1 MASAVGRVAVPGA
14 GQVVVDPVVVE
25 VGAVVVE
32 VGAVVVE
39 VGAVDVAAPSPA
51 PSPDEHPASGIAM
64 ASTATA
70 RPRAK
75 RNERETVMA
84 HLDSFAHLHYQPGG
98 QYRQAVSRHGWP

>member
-25 VGAVVVE
+25 VGAVD
-32 VGAVVVE
+32 VE

-51 PSPDEHPASGIAM
+51 PSPDEHPASDVAM
-64 ASTATA
+64 ASAATA

-84 HLDSFAHLHYQPGG
+84 HLDSFAHLHCQPGG
-98 QYRQAVSRHGWP
+98 QYRQAVKRPISACG